1 MAYPLLYPRMDLL
14 CGSGNGEE
22 VKSMTNS
29 HSPASNSTIMVV
41 DDNPELVELVCVMLE
56 TKGYNVMYANSGKE
70 LLAGLEKQ
78 KPDLILLDVMMREMD
93 GLEVLERLR
102 GNPDTASIPV
112 ILLTAKVHHEDV
124 QRGYK
129 LGADY
134 YIKKP
139 FDRFKLLA
147 SINLL
152 LGVRDRRTAKRFAQV
167 CASNLA
173 GQNWLKRGDIKDSIS
188 IS

>member
-1 MAYPLLYPRMDLL
+1 
-14 CGSGNGEE
+14 
-22 VKSMTNS
+22 MTNS
-29 HSPASNSTIMVV
+29 HIPASKRTIMVA
-41 DDNPELVELVCVMLE
+41 DDNPELVEVVCVMLE
-56 TKGYNVMYANSGKE
+56 AKGYNVMFANSGKE
-70 LLAGLEKQ
+70 LFAGLEKQ
-78 KPDLILLDVMMREMD
+78 MPDLILLDIMMPQVG

-102 GNPDTASIPV
+102 GNPGTASIPV

-124 QRGYK
+124 QRGYE

-139 FDRFKLLA
+139 FDRLKLLA

-152 LGVRDRRTAKRFAQV
+152 LGVSDRRTAKRLAQV
-167 CASNLA
+167 FTSNLA
-173 GQNWLKRGDIKDSIS
+173 GQNWLKRGAIKDSIS

>member
-1 MAYPLLYPRMDLL
+1 MMDLL

-22 VKSMTNS
+22 VESMTDS
-29 HSPASNSTIMVV
+29 HIPASKNTIMVA
-41 DDNPELVELVCVMLE
+41 DDNPDLVEIVRVMLE
-56 TKGYNVMYANSGKE
+56 AKGYNVMCANSGKE
-70 LLAGLEKQ
+70 LFAGLEKQ
-78 KPDLILLDVMMREMD
+78 MPDLILLDIMMPQMG
-93 GLEVLERLR
+93 GLEVLDRLR
-102 GNPDTASIPV
+102 GNPGTASIPV
-112 ILLTAKVHHEDV
+112 ILLTAKVLDEDV

-167 CASNLA
+167 MISNLA

>member
-1 MAYPLLYPRMDLL
+1 MIDSPI
-14 CGSGNGEE
+14 
-22 VKSMTNS
+22 
-29 HSPASNSTIMVV
+29 PASKSTIMLA
-41 DDNPELVELVCVMLE
+41 DDNPELIEVVRVMLE
-56 TKGYNVMYANSGKE
+56 AKGYNVMCANNGKE
-70 LLAGLEKQ
+70 IITGLEKQ
-78 KPDLILLDVMMREMD
+78 KPDHILLDIMMPQIG

-102 GNPDTASIPV
+102 GNPGTASIPV
-112 ILLTAKVHHEDV
+112 IMLTAKVHHEDV

-152 LGVRDRRTAKRFAQV
+152 LGMRDRRPSPPI
-167 CASNLA
+167 ASA
-173 GQNWLKRGDIKDSIS
+173 
-188 IS
+188 